1 MNMFKSLSDLTGATN
16 GMNQIGGNLEMEKRK
31 SLVSLRKCI
40 YLSLCYT
47 CSNLFSVTIYDE
59 GSV

>member
-1 MNMFKSLSDLTGATN
+1 MNMIKSLFDLTGATN

-47 CSNLFSVTIYDE
+47 SFNLFSVTLCDE